1 MIFCYTTVFSCPG
14 GHSVFSVFGPSP
26 VWDLYFHS
34 CHQIDLP
41 SAESPGLSSSGTDSI
56 LEWGFAG
63 SVHHRSAERGFS
75 WRVLEA
81 GAQLKCAPKVYWAL
95 GSMRQPGRDTSW
107 YLHLVAEQYLCSL
120 FEYVLIPESLKICEQ
135 RFCSPLFSN
144 ARWSSLAA
152 FLLFNPETM
161 VYINMDF

>member
-1 MIFCYTTVFSCPG
+1 MFFLSLGQVLSETCIFT
-14 GHSVFSVFGPSP
+14 P
-26 VWDLYFHS
+26 VTKSISLVQSLQAWV
-34 CHQIDLP
+34 
-41 SAESPGLSSSGTDSI
+41 SSGTDSI